1 LVRIVSIASLVLLG
15 IAVPVRPASAQ
26 SLSFSVFAG
35 YLENFRSEAAIPGMS
50 AVILQDGVVVWERGF
65 GKQDVDANIVATPDT
80 PYAIGQLSQVF
91 GSTLLLRKC
100 MDQSYARLSDKVIR
114 WMPEYPEPL
123 TTLAQLLSHTS
134 PIGTYQY
141 SPDRFEALT
150 GVIEECV
157 DRKYREVLADDVF
170 DFLAMTRSVPGQT
183 FLSPSPEDINLFGQS
198 RVVRYGT
205 VLRDIAVPYR
215 VVSRR
220 AQRNLEFPPRPVD
233 AADGVVSTVRDLAKF
248 DQALD
253 AGLLLQPST
262 RDLAWTQSFAG
273 SVALPTGL
281 GWFVQAYNGQPVA
294 WQFGSVDGAY
304 SSLIVKVLTPNRRL
318 TFILLANS
326 DGLSAPFPLSAGD
339 VTASSFAKLFLRSFV
354 P

>member
-1 LVRIVSIASLVLLG
+1 VRIVSIASFVLVS
-15 IAVPVRPASAQ
+15 IAVSLQPASAQ

-35 YLENFRSEAAIPGMS
+35 YLETFRAEAAIPGMS
-50 AVILQDGVVVWERGF
+50 AAILQDGVVVWERGF
-65 GKQDVDANIVATPDT
+65 GKQDVDANVAATPDT
-80 PYAIGQLSQVF
+80 PYGIGQLSQVF

-100 MDQSYARLSDKVIR
+100 IDQSYARLSDRVIR
-114 WMPEYPEPL
+114 WTPEYPDPS
-123 TTLAQLLSHTS
+123 TTLSQLLSHTS
-134 PIGTYQY
+134 PTGTYQY
-141 SPDRFEALT
+141 SPDRFAALT

-157 DRKYREVLADDVF
+157 DLKYREVLANDVL

-183 FLSPSPEDINLFGQS
+183 YLSPSPDDINLLGQS
-198 RVVRYGT
+198 RVDRYGA
-205 VLRDIAVPYR
+205 VLRDLAVPYR

-220 AQRNLEFPPRPVD
+220 AQRNLEFPTRPVD

-253 AGLLLQPST
+253 GGLLLQPST
-262 RDLAWTQSFAG
+262 RDLAWTQSYAG

-304 SSLIVKVLTPNRRL
+304 SSLIVKVLMPNRRL

-339 VTASSFAKLFLRSFV
+339 VTASTFARLFLKSFV